1 MAGMLERGL
10 SEEGHEVTAVHD
22 GESGL
27 DELRG
32 NKAFDVC
39 VLDIGLPGI
48 DGFAAL
54 QAARTEGL
62 VTPILL
68 LTARDAVPDRVR
80 GLQLGADDYLP
91 KPFAFAELLA
101 RLEAIS
107 RRGRVAPL
115 VTRLRVRDLEL
126 DATAHRVTVRG
137 RPVELSARQFSLLEL
152 LLRHVGQAVTRT
164 MILELVFGYKFDP
177 GTNIVDVHISNLRQK
192 LDAAGQPSRIST
204 VRGVGYRLETDD
216 V

>member
-1 MAGMLERGL
+1 MVGMLERGL
-10 SEEGHEVTAVHD
+10 TEEGHQVTSVRD

-32 NKAFDVC
+32 NQAFDVC

-48 DGFAAL
+48 DGFEAL
-54 QAARTEGL
+54 ARARADGL

-101 RLEAIS
+101 RLDAIS
-107 RRGRVAPL
+107 RRGRIAPL
-115 VTRLRVRDLEL
+115 LTRLRSGDLEL

-137 RPVELSARQFSLLEL
+137 RAVELSARQFALLEL
-152 LLRHVGQAVTRT
+152 LLRHIGQAVTRT

-204 VRGVGYRLETDD
+204 VRGVGYRLETDAA
-216 V
+216 

>member
-1 MAGMLERGL
+1 
-10 SEEGHEVTAVHD
+10 
-22 GESGL
+22 
-27 DELRG
+27 
-32 NKAFDVC
+32 
-39 VLDIGLPGI
+39 
-48 DGFAAL
+48 
-54 QAARTEGL
+54 
-62 VTPILL
+62 
-68 LTARDAVPDRVR
+68 VPDRVR

>member
-1 MAGMLERGL
+1 MVGMLERGL
-10 SEEGHEVTAVHD
+10 TEEGHEVTAVRD
-22 GESGL
+22 GQAGL

-32 NKAFDVC
+32 HKAFDVC

-48 DGFAAL
+48 DGFEAL
-54 QAARTEGL
+54 SAARADGV

-68 LTARDAVPDRVR
+68 LTARDAVSDRVR

-107 RRGRVAPL
+107 RRGRVAPV
-115 VTRLRVRDLEL
+115 VTRLRCRDLEL
-126 DATAHRVTVRG
+126 DSTAHRVTVRG
-137 RPVELSARQFSLLEL
+137 KAVELSARQFALLEL

-192 LDAAGQPSRIST
+192 LDAPGLPSRITT
-204 VRGVGYRLETDD
+204 VRGVGYRLETDEL
-216 V
+216 